1 MLLRISLLTL
11 IAWSMTMQASADSC
25 LLEFTSLDVIE
36 KVQAGSARNFQ
47 HPLKS
52 KNVNGIFET
61 RVVLEGKFDGQLLN
75 LTVRFPANGV
85 SLPYNI
91 YLLAAGTEKQMM
103 SWQDLTSGCTAPGRS
118 IFPGQASTLDAIKL
132 PHDAG
137 SMNLHLI
144 LWGRL

>member
-1 MLLRISLLTL
+1 MLLRILLLTL
-11 IAWSMTMQASADSC
+11 VGWSMTMQASADSC
-25 LLEFTSLDVIE
+25 LPEFTSLDVIE
-36 KVQAGSARNFQ
+36 RLQAGSARNFQ

-52 KNVNGIFET
+52 KNVSGTFET
-61 RVVLEGKFDGQLLN
+61 RAVLEGKFDGQRLN

-91 YLLAAGTEKQMM
+91 YLLAAGTEKQMV
-103 SWQDLTSGCTAPGRS
+103 SWQDLTNGCTAPGGS
-118 IFPGQASTLDAIKL
+118 VFPGQAFTLDAIKL
-132 PHDAG
+132 PADAG